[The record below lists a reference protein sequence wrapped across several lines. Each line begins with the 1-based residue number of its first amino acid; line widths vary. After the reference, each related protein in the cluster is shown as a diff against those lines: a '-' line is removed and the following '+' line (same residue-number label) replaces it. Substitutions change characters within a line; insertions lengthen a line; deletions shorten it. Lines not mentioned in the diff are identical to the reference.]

1 MRDKEPRRIKDNES
15 ISYLR
20 FALLSLSINLIF
32 LKLVEP
38 WEREICKY
46 GSNTTRFN
54 TCTDI
59 QAQSF
64 SQPFFSVFSRGALR
78 DISGN
83 SCERDSHTPQRK
95 VAVCIQ
101 DWLSWLP
108 ERIRFRLVMLDNQL
122 LFRKLAHAHPAD
134 DFFLGSSIPRK
145 APIPCISSGDLN
157 SLSVPICN
165 PGRVY
170 ALLG

>member
-1 MRDKEPRRIKDNES
+1 M
-15 ISYLR
+15 R

-64 SQPFFSVFSRGALR
+64 SQPFFSAFSRGALR
-78 DISGN
+78 DISRNG
-83 SCERDSHTPQRK
+83 CERDSHTPQRK
-95 VAVCIQ
+95 VKVCIQ
-101 DWLSWLP
+101 DLLSWLP
-108 ERIRFRLVMLDNQL
+108 ERIRFRLVRLDNQL

-134 DFFLGSSIPRK
+134 DFFLGILDPRK
-145 APIPCISSGDLN
+145 EGPKNAPIPAFRQATLTVCQHPF
-157 SLSVPICN
+157 VT
-165 PGRVY
+165 
-170 ALLG
+170 LGEYMHC

>member
-1 MRDKEPRRIKDNES
+1 MRDKELRRIKDNES

-78 DISGN
+78 DISAAEQN

-108 ERIRFRLVMLDNQL
+108 ERIRFRLVRLGNQL
-122 LFRKLAHAHPAD
+122 LFRKLARAHRAD
-134 DFFLGSSIPRK
+134 DFFLVILDPRK
-145 APIPCISSGDLN
+145 EDLTREGPHP
-157 SLSVPICN
+157 LHFVRRP
-165 PGRVY
+165 
-170 ALLG
+170 